1 MSCANII
8 LLIRRQS
15 DSDFH
20 VEKTGRSVGPA
31 CPHLSLTHSLLCLLQ
46 AINAAKHGVV
56 GVLVYTDPADIN
68 DGKSLPS
75 ETFPNSWGLPPSGV
89 ERGSYYEY
97 FGDPLTPYLPA
108 HPSSFRLDLNNISGF
123 PPIPA
128 QPIGFEDAKDLLW

>member
-1 MSCANII
+1 MG
-8 LLIRRQS
+8 RQS
-15 DSDFH
+15 NSDFH
-20 VEKTGRSVGPA
+20 VEKRGGGIGRA
-31 CPHLSLTHSLLCLLQ
+31 CPHLSLTHSFLCLLQ
-46 AINAAKHGVV
+46 VINAAKHGVV
-56 GVLVYTDPADIN
+56 GVLVYTDPGDIN

-108 HPSSFRLDLNNISGF
+108 HPSSFRLDINNISGI

-128 QPIGFEDAKDLLW
+128 QPIGFEDARDLLW